1 MVRYILFVL
10 LLPLGAAFAYEPE
23 RAVNNLAHEL
33 AECAC
38 FYLLSSKLIQSQ
50 KPELAEQSNQA
61 AVSALAY
68 SKALTSETLTRARTE
83 MAIKSML
90 KEIDNDAVNYSILL
104 NKYADQCGETVA
116 DPVTR
121 MDYWNKKQD

>member
-1 MVRYILFVL
+1 MVRYILFAL
-10 LLPLGAAFAYEPE
+10 LLPLDSAFAYESE

-33 AECAC
+33 AECAG
-38 FYLLSSKLIQSQ
+38 FYLLSSKLIQAQ
-50 KPELAEQSNQA
+50 KPELAEQSRQA

-68 SKALTSETLTRARTE
+68 SKALTSEKLTHARTE

-90 KEIDNDAVNYSILL
+90 KEIDNDVVNYSILL
-104 NKYADQCGETVA
+104 NQYADQCSETVA

-121 MDYWNKKQD
+121 MDYWSKKQD